1 MSDFKTISIIGCG
14 WFGFP
19 LARLLKSKGLAVKG
33 CKRTPAGVEA
43 LTQAGIEGY
52 CVGLDKDAVLPEGL
66 LDADV
71 LVINLPPGLRRG
83 DSGYL
88 ERLATLRDAVKTP
101 PKRLIFI
108 SSTGV
113 YPDFPKLLD
122 EHDSSA
128 HSPTAAILL
137 GAEALFAP
145 FNTTVV
151 RFAGLVGPERHPGRF
166 FAGKKDIAGGA
177 VPVNLVHL
185 TDCIEGVM
193 ALIFAD
199 TLAPCY
205 NLCAPKHPTNAE
217 FYTLAAQVA
226 GYELPAFIAGDDT
239 DGKLVDGSLI
249 CRLHGFMYSYPD
261 PVAMLHAADAF

>member
-88 ERLATLRDAVKTP
+88 DRK
-101 PKRLIFI
+101 
-108 SSTGV
+108 S
-113 YPDFPKLLD
+113 
-122 EHDSSA
+122 
-128 HSPTAAILL
+128 
-137 GAEALFAP
+137 
-145 FNTTVV
+145 VV
-151 RFAGLVGPERHPGRF
+151 
-166 FAGKKDIAGGA
+166 
-177 VPVNLVHL
+177 
-185 TDCIEGVM
+185 
-193 ALIFAD
+193 
-199 TLAPCY
+199 
-205 NLCAPKHPTNAE
+205 
-217 FYTLAAQVA
+217 
-226 GYELPAFIAGDDT
+226 
-239 DGKLVDGSLI
+239 
-249 CRLHGFMYSYPD
+249 
-261 PVAMLHAADAF
+261 